1 MTTDKKTS
9 KDQTQEKVENK
20 NNSEV
25 ISNQIEYPAGD
36 KINPRKRA
44 KARIDTNLKSWLKKL
59 MDKYVLSEDE
69 HAEILENIKK
79 TSYEGKNRREKPK
92 FVIVLAQ
99 TGAGKSNLTSSIY
112 SNDDN
117 LVIIDSDKYKA
128 YRHDNKDILRD
139 HFAEYAYLTAPDAY
153 LHRDEMLTD
162 AMGGD
167 NAPDAMNS
175 KYNILIE
182 CAPSG
187 KDGLFVDI
195 DRIQQA
201 GYTVEIHVLGV
212 SSLNSSLSVHE
223 RYEDLLE
230 RNSNVAKLTS
240 LDRHD
245 DSFTSLNEAVKENQ
259 NKKNVKICVYKRGE
273 NGKSAPEKVYDS
285 SNDDKRF
292 SCAYEA
298 LQYTQNCDLDKTME
312 QASTRIGK
320 LKDKMIA
327 RMAPANQIMQ
337 LLKILGRYEE
347 IQKKRA
353 DRGKNK

>member
-9 KDQTQEKVENK
+9 KYQTQEKVENNK
-20 NNSEV
+20 NEILSNNSEV

-36 KINPRKRA
+36 KINPKKRA
-44 KARIDTNLKSWLKKL
+44 KARIDSNLKSWLKKL

-69 HAEILENIKK
+69 HAKILEDIKM
-79 TSYEGKNRREKPK
+79 TSYEGKKSSENPK

-153 LHRDEMLTD
+153 LHRDEMLI
-162 AMGGD
+162 
-167 NAPDAMNS
+167 DAMNK
-175 KYNILIE
+175 KYDILLE
-182 CAPSG
+182 CAPSE
-187 KDGLFVDI
+187 KAGLFVDVDSI
-195 DRIQQA
+195 KKS
-201 GYTVEIHVLGV
+201 GYDVEIHALGV
-212 SSLNSSLSVHE
+212 CSLNSSISIHE

-298 LQYTQNCDLDKTME
+298 LQHTQNCDLDKTME

>member
-9 KDQTQEKVENK
+9 KYQTREKVENNT

-36 KINPRKRA
+36 KINPKKRA
-44 KARIDTNLKSWLKKL
+44 KARIDSNLKSWLKKL
-59 MDKYVLSEDE
+59 MEKYILSEEE
-69 HAEILENIKK
+69 HKAILEDIKK
-79 TSYEGKNRREKPK
+79 ASYEGKTKVENPK
-92 FVIVLAQ
+92 FIIVLAQ

-162 AMGGD
+162 AM
-167 NAPDAMNS
+167 NS
-175 KYNILIE
+175 KYNILME
-182 CAPSG
+182 CAPSE

-212 SSLNSSLSVHE
+212 SSLNSSISTHE
-223 RYEDLLE
+223 RYEDSLE

>member
-44 KARIDTNLKSWLKKL
+44 KERIDPNLKSWLKKL

-79 TSYEGKNRREKPK
+79 TSYEGKKRSEKPK

-153 LHRDEMLTD
+153 LHRDEMLI
-162 AMGGD
+162 
-167 NAPDAMNS
+167 DAMNK
-175 KYNILIE
+175 KYDILLE
-182 CAPSG
+182 CAPSE
-187 KDGLFVDI
+187 KDGLFVDVDSI
-195 DRIQQA
+195 KKS
-201 GYTVEIHVLGV
+201 GYDVEIHVLGV
-212 SSLNSSLSVHE
+212 CSLNSSISIHE
-223 RYEDLLE
+223 RYEYSLE
-230 RNSNVAKLTS
+230 INSNVAKLTS

>member
-9 KDQTQEKVENK
+9 KYQTQEKVENNK
-20 NNSEV
+20 NEILSNNSEV

-36 KINPRKRA
+36 KIDPRKRA
-44 KARIDTNLKSWLKKL
+44 KERIDPNLKSWLKKL
-59 MDKYVLSEDE
+59 MEKYILSEEE
-69 HAEILENIKK
+69 HKAILEDIKK
-79 TSYEGKNRREKPK
+79 ASYEGKTKVENPK
-92 FVIVLAQ
+92 FIIVLAQ

-153 LHRDEMLTD
+153 LHRDEMLKD
-162 AMGGD
+162 AM
-167 NAPDAMNS
+167 S

>member
-9 KDQTQEKVENK
+9 KYQTQEKVENNKK

-44 KARIDTNLKSWLKKL
+44 KARIDPNLKSWLKKL

-79 TSYEGKNRREKPK
+79 TSYEGKKRSEKPK

-153 LHRDEMLTD
+153 LHRDEMLI
-162 AMGGD
+162 
-167 NAPDAMNS
+167 DAMNK
-175 KYNILIE
+175 KYDILLE
-182 CAPSG
+182 CAPSE
-187 KDGLFVDI
+187 KDGLFVDVDSI
-195 DRIQQA
+195 KKS
-201 GYTVEIHVLGV
+201 GYDVEIHVLGV
-212 SSLNSSLSVHE
+212 CSLNSSISIHE

-298 LQYTQNCDLDKTME
+298 LQHTQNCDLDKTME

>member
-1 MTTDKKTS
+1 MTTDKETS
-9 KDQTQEKVENK
+9 KYQTQEKVENNK
-20 NNSEV
+20 NNNSEV

-44 KARIDTNLKSWLKKL
+44 KARIDPNLKSWLKKL

-79 TSYEGKNRREKPK
+79 TSYEGKKRSEKPK

-153 LHRDEMLTD
+153 LHRDEMLI
-162 AMGGD
+162 
-167 NAPDAMNS
+167 DAMNK
-175 KYNILIE
+175 KYDILLE
-182 CAPSG
+182 CAPSE

-195 DRIQQA
+195 DSIKKS
-201 GYTVEIHVLGV
+201 GYDVEIHVLGV
-212 SSLNSSLSVHE
+212 CSLNSSISTHE
-223 RYEDLLE
+223 RYEDSLE

>member
-1 MTTDKKTS
+1 
-9 KDQTQEKVENK
+9 
-20 NNSEV
+20 
-25 ISNQIEYPAGD
+25 
-36 KINPRKRA
+36 
-44 KARIDTNLKSWLKKL
+44 

-69 HAEILENIKK
+69 HAKILEDIKM
-79 TSYEGKNRREKPK
+79 TSYEGKKSSENPK

-162 AMGGD
+162 AMNKKHD
-167 NAPDAMNS
+167 
-175 KYNILIE
+175 ILME
-182 CAPSG
+182 CAPSE